1 MVVKIVSSLCSPDLS
16 REMKILK
23 EQQKKLQASST
34 RIEEM
39 LQEITASKADDDKRT
54 NIPRALSVS

>member
-1 MVVKIVSSLCSPDLS
+1 
-16 REMKILK
+16 MKILK